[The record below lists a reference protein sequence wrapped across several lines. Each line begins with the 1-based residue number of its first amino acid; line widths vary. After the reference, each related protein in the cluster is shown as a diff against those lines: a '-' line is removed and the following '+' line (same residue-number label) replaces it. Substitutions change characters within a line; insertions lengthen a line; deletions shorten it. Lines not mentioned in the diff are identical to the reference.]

1 MKTFFLKL
9 SAGLKNLFLSNGRFK
24 YWLLMIVLK
33 PFFTY
38 NIYPHTWSVK
48 NEGGGWT
55 RFINPEYY
63 HIENILTYKPI
74 TFIYTGVLV
83 LLLYLFINSKKK

>member
-38 NIYPHTWSVK
+38 NIYPHTWWY
-48 NEGGGWT
+48 NIDGGGT
-55 RFINPEYY
+55 KVFRNPEYY